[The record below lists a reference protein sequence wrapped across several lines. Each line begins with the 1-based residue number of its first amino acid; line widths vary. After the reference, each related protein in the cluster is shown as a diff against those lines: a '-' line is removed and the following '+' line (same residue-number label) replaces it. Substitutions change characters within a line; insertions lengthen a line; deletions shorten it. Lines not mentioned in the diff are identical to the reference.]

1 MRIDSIHAIRRRKLR
16 AGRWAGAAALLLLQ
30 PWLAMADS
38 PVPAPMC
45 ALRLTVQVTPD
56 VENPSSGGFL
66 SSLLGDHP
74 GYRLFLLRKI
84 DDTHVELQ
92 LQGPGPAPRCQHVVD
107 DMRNDASV
115 LSIGAQ

>member
-1 MRIDSIHAIRRRKLR
+1 MRIDAIHTVRRDRLN
-16 AGRWAGAAALLLLQ
+16 AGRWAGAAALLLLG

-38 PVPAPMC
+38 PVPPPMC

-74 GYRLFLLRKI
+74 GYRLFLLRRI

-92 LQGPGPAPRCQHVVD
+92 LQGPGPTPRCQHVVD
-107 DMRNDASV
+107 NMRNDARV
-115 LSIGAQ
+115 LSIGVQ